1 MGVRGSG
8 RLIEALDSAATQLA
22 RLESPEA
29 GQLLDTAATAAA
41 PRRTGFLAD
50 HHEVIVTAG
59 RLQVTNTAPYAGYVH
74 AKDPWL
80 ARTLEQHTADV
91 LTAYADA
98 AADVVTDIRG
108 A

>member
-1 MGVRGSG
+1 
-8 RLIEALDSAATQLA
+8 
-22 RLESPEA
+22 
-29 GQLLDTAATAAA
+29 
-41 PRRTGFLAD
+41 
-50 HHEVIVTAG
+50 VIVTAG